1 MLTSVV
7 LHLAAGIVAGSVF
20 TIPTLLVLV
29 VALLAEAIGLA
40 FIYGPAAGLA
50 PFLGIMAVQ
59 FGYITGIYVRSQ
71 LERLGASRLRVGARR
86 TP

>member
-1 MLTSVV
+1 
-7 LHLAAGIVAGSVF
+7 
-20 TIPTLLVLV
+20 
-29 VALLAEAIGLA
+29 
-40 FIYGPAAGLA
+40 
-50 PFLGIMAVQ
+50 MAVQ

>member
-1 MLTSVV
+1 MTSVV
-7 LHLAAGIVAGSVF
+7 LHLAAGIVAGCVF

-29 VALLAEAIGLA
+29 VALLAEAIGFA
-40 FIYGPAAGLA
+40 FLYGPSAALA

-59 FGYITGIYVRSQ
+59 FGYVAGLYLRSQ
-71 LERLGASRLRVGARR
+71 LERIGLSRGGLRLWR